1 MNYESKDIPHH
12 PANSGHSRCG
22 YIRLPR
28 RLAENTVLA
37 VCGRTYFCG
46 NLLMTYP
53 DQFEEFWTLYP
64 KGCRNDGCGS
74 LQGGKKD
81 AYRAWLGLD
90 AQEKK
95 DARAAVEIL
104 KKHQYL
110 PHASRWLR
118 SGMYEAVLENRIVTE
133 KARTCC
139 ICGAPDV
146 VSQAGSLPW
155 RCWRENCIV
164 EYAKL

>member
-1 MNYESKDIPHH
+1 
-12 PANSGHSRCG
+12 
-22 YIRLPR
+22 
-28 RLAENTVLA
+28 
-37 VCGRTYFCG
+37 
-46 NLLMTYP
+46 MTYTQ
-53 DQFEEFWTLYP
+53 QFEQFWKLYP

-95 DARAAVEIL
+95 DAREAVAIL

-118 SGMYEAVLENRIVTE
+118 SGMYEAVLENVVVAKTSEFRQKTAWHT
-133 KARTCC
+133 KARDDYSRWIKEQDEDTLSAWMGKNPHLVWLVKELRPEMFNA
-139 ICGAPDV
+139 I
-146 VSQAGSLPW
+146 
-155 RCWRENCIV
+155 
-164 EYAKL
+164 